1 METKTNTDVSQAIAT
16 SPKPKKVHW
25 TAKKEG
31 LSWTGLALQ
40 KDNETPLMSNAQL
53 VAVFRQHK

>member
-40 KDNETPLMSNAQL
+40 KDNETPLIQG
-53 VAVFRQHK
+53 

>member
-25 TAKKEG
+25 SSKKVG
-31 LSWTGLALQ
+31 LSCTGLALQ
-40 KDNETPLMSNAQL
+40 KDNESPLIQG
-53 VAVFRQHK
+53 